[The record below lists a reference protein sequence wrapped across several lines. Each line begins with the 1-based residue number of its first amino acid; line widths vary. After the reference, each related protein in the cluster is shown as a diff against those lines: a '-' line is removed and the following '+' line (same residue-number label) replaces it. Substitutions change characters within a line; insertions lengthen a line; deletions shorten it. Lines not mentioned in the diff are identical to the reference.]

1 MDQMTIQKSI
11 KKVDEKFDNVKKNSS
26 ELYKTL
32 EQAKTKEDSEKLIEY
47 NKKINELLKE
57 IKEESKN
64 LDYVEIPEICF
75 KTDDAIN
82 EERIKN
88 CNTIQAFAQH
98 IRGCKQA
105 FATYSNKIESK
116 NK

>member
-47 NKKINELLKE
+47 YKKIIELLKE

-75 KTDDAIN
+75 NTDDIVN
-82 EERIKN
+82 EAKIQN

-98 IRGCKQA
+98 IRGCKEA
-105 FATYSNKIESK
+105 FAKYNKKIESK
-116 NK
+116 K